1 MIDKI
6 QPSQPNQQ
14 TQQTQQTQQSLPTGY
29 VNNASNKAVAAY
41 AETQS
46 KFNSQSA
53 EVSFSDDALAL
64 QRIMQ
69 AVQDTP
75 DVRADIVQQLRGQI
89 EAGNYKVDVNSL
101 ADKLLPFM
109 Q

>member
-6 QPSQPNQQ
+6 QPNQPNQPNQ
-14 TQQTQQTQQSLPTGY
+14 ANQANLPTGY
-29 VNNASNKAVAAY
+29 VNNATSNKAAAAY
-41 AETQS
+41 ANTNS
-46 KFNSQSA
+46 KFTSQSA
-53 EVSFSDDALAL
+53 EVSFSDDALAM

-69 AVQDTP
+69 AAQETP
-75 DVRADIVQQLRGQI
+75 DVRADIVQQLKGDI

-109 Q
+109 K

>member
-6 QPSQPNQQ
+6 QPNQPNQANQ
-14 TQQTQQTQQSLPTGY
+14 PNLPSGY
-29 VNNASNKAVAAY
+29 VNSAANNKAVAAY
-41 AETQS
+41 ANNNA
-46 KFNSQSA
+46 KFTSQSA

-75 DVRADIVQQLRGQI
+75 DVRADIVQQLKGDI
-89 EAGNYKVDVNSL
+89 AAGNYKVDVNSL

-109 Q
+109 K